1 MWMDYKLNFR
11 EKSELHISF
20 IVLFVHFVSVNVID
34 FVNVFDYVGVKVRVD
49 GWCSSII
56 LPLDTL
62 KTANVAP
69 WYVDDVITDFAGTPD
84 KAPGETVG
92 DILP

>member
-1 MWMDYKLNFR
+1 MDYKLNFR

-49 GWCSSII
+49 G
-56 LPLDTL
+56 
-62 KTANVAP
+62 
-69 WYVDDVITDFAGTPD
+69 
-84 KAPGETVG
+84 
-92 DILP
+92 